1 MSLLLALLNNYRRIL
16 NIKVTMKGN
25 IHLCRYQCLDGEGVA
40 GKGVAIE
47 FFSIFSV
54 KFPTLRT
61 GTLFKL
67 IKYPFLCLTKLQSG
81 TKFVVKLHR
90 EKGQKSVQ
98 MSQLCPPPHPP
109 TPPPP
114 LHLNID
120 TYIIIF
126 EKIRAK

>member
-1 MSLLLALLNNYRRIL
+1 MSSPSRHIKSFFRNPQIVSLLLALLNNYRRIL

-90 EKGQKSVQ
+90 EWGQKSVQ
-98 MSQLCPPPHPP
+98 MLQLCPPPHPP
-109 TPPPP
+109 PPPSK
-114 LHLNID
+114 
-120 TYIIIF
+120 Y
-126 EKIRAK
+126 

>member
-1 MSLLLALLNNYRRIL
+1 
-16 NIKVTMKGN
+16 MKGN
-25 IHLCRYQCLDGEGVA
+25 IHLCRYQCLDGEGVV

-81 TKFVVKLHR
+81 TKFVVKIPR
-90 EKGQKSVQ
+90 EWGQKKCSNVAT
-98 MSQLCPPPHPP
+98 MSASSPHPRFPPPSKH
-109 TPPPP
+109 
-114 LHLNID
+114 
-120 TYIIIF
+120 
-126 EKIRAK
+126 

>member
-1 MSLLLALLNNYRRIL
+1 MVSLLLALLNNYRRIL

-25 IHLCRYQCLDGEGVA
+25 IHLCRYQCLDGKGVA

-81 TKFVVKLHR
+81 TKFVVKR
-90 EKGQKSVQ
+90 EFKIGHYGRLGRLDRCHVTQKTRDLLPSSFWDG
-98 MSQLCPPPHPP
+98 MFSPG
-109 TPPPP
+109 
-114 LHLNID
+114 
-120 TYIIIF
+120 F
-126 EKIRAK
+126 SS